1 MTQFPDKNVFFEKY
15 KSGVSQVL
23 WVELVADLETPV
35 SAMLKL
41 TKNKPYSFLLESV
54 EGGKVRGRYS
64 VLGFDPD
71 LIWRCFGEKSEISSV
86 SNGKTSKFVPCD
98 EKSLESLSSLI
109 SNSKIDLPEDV
120 PPSAAGLFGYMG
132 YDMVRLM
139 EKIPDS
145 NPDVIGIPDA
155 IFIRP
160 MITAVFDNVADKIT
174 LVTPVW
180 PKPNVNEKE
189 AYDEAKSRLNK
200 AISNLDNVVSGRPL
214 SSIISSELLPKAV
227 SNTTRQGYHLMVKKA
242 KEYIRSGDIFQV
254 VPSQRF
260 TLQLKASPMA
270 LYRSLRRLNPSPFL
284 FIVNMNDFSLV
295 GSSPEILVRLRDNEI
310 TVRPIAGTRIRGKTI
325 EEDDALAK
333 ELLADPKEQAE
344 HLMLLDL
351 GRNDVSRVAEVGSVN
366 VTESYKIE
374 RYSHVMHIVSNVQGR
389 LKKSYNGIQA
399 LIAGFPAGTVS
410 GAPKIRA
417 MEIIDELEN
426 ERRSFYAGAIGYF
439 GANGDIDTCITL
451 RTALV
456 RDGKMYVQAGGGVV
470 ADSDPESEYQE
481 SNNKAKA
488 LLKAA
493 AEADRYDNID

>member
-1 MTQFPDKNVFFEKY
+1 
-15 KSGVSQVL
+15 
-23 WVELVADLETPV
+23 
-35 SAMLKL
+35 
-41 TKNKPYSFLLESV
+41 
-54 EGGKVRGRYS
+54 
-64 VLGFDPD
+64 

-310 TVRPIAGTRIRGKTI
+310 TVRPIAGTRVRGKTI
-325 EEDDALAK
+325 KEDDALAK

-417 MEIIDELEN
+417 MEIIDELET

-439 GANGDIDTCITL
+439 SANGDIDTCITL

>member
-310 TVRPIAGTRIRGKTI
+310 TVRPIAGTRVRGKTI
-325 EEDDALAK
+325 KEDDALAK

-417 MEIIDELEN
+417 MEIIDELET

>member
-214 SSIISSELLPKAV
+214 SSIISSVLCT
-227 SNTTRQGYHLMVKKA
+227 N
-242 KEYIRSGDIFQV
+242 
-254 VPSQRF
+254 
-260 TLQLKASPMA
+260 
-270 LYRSLRRLNPSPFL
+270 
-284 FIVNMNDFSLV
+284 
-295 GSSPEILVRLRDNEI
+295 
-310 TVRPIAGTRIRGKTI
+310 
-325 EEDDALAK
+325 
-333 ELLADPKEQAE
+333 
-344 HLMLLDL
+344 
-351 GRNDVSRVAEVGSVN
+351 
-366 VTESYKIE
+366 
-374 RYSHVMHIVSNVQGR
+374 
-389 LKKSYNGIQA
+389 
-399 LIAGFPAGTVS
+399 
-410 GAPKIRA
+410 
-417 MEIIDELEN
+417 
-426 ERRSFYAGAIGYF
+426 
-439 GANGDIDTCITL
+439 
-451 RTALV
+451 
-456 RDGKMYVQAGGGVV
+456 AGG
-470 ADSDPESEYQE
+470 S
-481 SNNKAKA
+481 
-488 LLKAA
+488 
-493 AEADRYDNID
+493 